1 MSGIWMVR
9 AGESGYL
16 AKDFANG
23 FVAIG
28 FDKLGDMTDVTTQDA
43 IRQKYVAA
51 YPDARPGEI
60 GNPVAIFYK
69 FRTVLSVNDTIL
81 SYDPETRDYLIGK
94 IASDY
99 YYKPGEVPDY
109 HHVRKVQWE
118 GRVCRDS
125 LSATSRNSLGSTLTM
140 FSINDDVWADIQAVL
155 SGAPVISQ
163 EDTGEEDKKELQL
176 LKEDNIGK
184 ARELIKDKILKL
196 NDREMEHL
204 VAAILRAMGYKTH
217 VTPIGPDRGV
227 DVLASPDGLG
237 LQEPRIKAEV
247 KHRQKTTMGAQ
258 DVRSFLGG
266 LRDGNRGLFVST
278 GGFTKEA
285 KYEAERATIPCTLI
299 DLEDLASLLIDN
311 YENFDLEGCTLI
323 PLTKVYW
330 PAE

>member
-9 AGESGYL
+9 AGEGGYL
-16 AKDFANG
+16 AKEFARG

-28 FDKLGDMTDVTTQDA
+28 FDKLGDMSDVSAQDS
-43 IRQKYVAA
+43 IRANFIAA
-51 YPDARPGEI
+51 YPDARPNEI

-69 FRTVLSVNDTIL
+69 FRTVLNVGDTVMT
-81 SYDPETRDYLIGK
+81 YVPESREYLLGK
-94 IASDY
+94 VASDY

-109 HHVRKVQWE
+109 NHVRKVLWE
-118 GRVCRDS
+118 GRVSRDA
-125 LSATSRNSLGSTLTM
+125 LTATSRNSLGSTLTM
-140 FSINDDVWADIQAVL
+140 FSINDDVWADIQGAL
-155 SGAPVISQ
+155 SGTPVTSLD
-163 EDTGEEDKKELQL
+163 DTEEEEKKELQQI
-176 LKEDNIGK
+176 KEDNIAK

-204 VAAILRAMGYKTH
+204 VAAILRAMGYKTR
-217 VTPIGPDRGV
+217 VTPVGPDRGV

-247 KHRQKTTMGAQ
+247 KHRQKTTMGPQ
-258 DVRSFLGG
+258 DIRSFLGG
-266 LRDGNRGLFVST
+266 LRDGNRGLFIST

-299 DLEDLASLLIDN
+299 DLEDLASLVIDN

>member
-1 MSGIWMVR
+1 MPGIWMVR
-9 AGESGYL
+9 AGEGGYL
-16 AKDFANG
+16 AKEFARG

-28 FDKLGDMTDVTTQDA
+28 FDKLGDMTDVTAQET
-43 IRQKYVAA
+43 IREKFITA
-51 YPDARPGEI
+51 YPEARPSEI

-69 FRTVLSVNDTIL
+69 FRTVLSVGDTVL
-81 SYDPETRDYLIGK
+81 TYDPDTRDYLIGK

-99 YYKPGEVPDY
+99 YYKQGEVPDY

-118 GRVCRDS
+118 DKVSRDS
-125 LSATSRNSLGSTLTM
+125 LTATSRNSLGSTLTM
-140 FSINDDVWADIQAVL
+140 FSVNDDVWADIQGVL
-155 SGAPVISQ
+155 SGTPAATLD
-163 EDTGEEDKKELQL
+163 DTEEEEKKELQQI
-176 LKEDNIGK
+176 KEDNIGK

-204 VAAILRAMGYKTH
+204 VAAILRAMGYKTR
-217 VTPIGPDRGV
+217 VTPVGPDRGV

-247 KHRQKTTMGAQ
+247 KHRQKTTMGPQ
-258 DVRSFLGG
+258 DIRSFLGG
-266 LRDGNRGLFVST
+266 LRDGNRGLFIST

-299 DLEDLASLLIDN
+299 DLEDLASLVIDN

>member
-9 AGESGYL
+9 AGEGGYL
-16 AKDFANG
+16 AKDFARG

-28 FDKLGDMTDVTTQDA
+28 FEKLGDMTDVTAQER
-43 IRQKYVAA
+43 IREKFITA
-51 YPDARPGEI
+51 YPDARPSEI

-69 FRTVLSVNDTIL
+69 FRTVLTVGDTVL
-81 SYDPETRDYLIGK
+81 TYDPDSREYLLGK

-109 HHVRKVQWE
+109 NHVRKVQWA
-118 GRVCRDS
+118 GRVSRDS
-125 LSATSRNSLGSTLTM
+125 LTATSRNSLGSTLTM
-140 FSINDDVWADIQAVL
+140 FAINDDVWADIQGVL
-155 SGAPVISQ
+155 SGAPAAPLD
-163 EDTGEEDKKELQL
+163 DTEEEEKKELQQI
-176 LKEDNIGK
+176 KEDNIGK

-196 NDREMEHL
+196 TDREMEHL
-204 VAAILRAMGYKTH
+204 VAAILRSMGYKTR
-217 VTPIGPDRGV
+217 VTPVGPDRGV

-247 KHRQKTTMGAQ
+247 KHRQKTTMGPQ
-258 DVRSFLGG
+258 DIRSFLGG
-266 LRDGNRGLFVST
+266 LRDGNRGLFISS

-299 DLEDLASLLIDN
+299 DLEDLASLVIDN

-330 PAE
+330 PAV